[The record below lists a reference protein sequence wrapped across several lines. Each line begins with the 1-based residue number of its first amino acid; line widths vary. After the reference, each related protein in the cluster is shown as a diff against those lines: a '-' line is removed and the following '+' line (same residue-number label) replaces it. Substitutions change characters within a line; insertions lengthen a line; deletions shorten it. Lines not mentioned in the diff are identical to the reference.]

1 MQDVAGFDR
10 RSLDEARISRDPRF
24 DGRFFI
30 AVRTTGIYCRP
41 ICPAPRCRSRNVR
54 YYPTAAAAA
63 SAGYRPC
70 LRCRPEAAPGTPAWL
85 GTSAVVRRALRLIH
99 EGALNESGVEE
110 LALRVGVGPR
120 HLHRLFLQHVGAP
133 PVAVAQTRR
142 LHFAKRLLDDTA
154 LPMTQVALAAG
165 YGSLRR
171 FNHAFQ
177 ETYRKSPRELRRQ
190 RRSGATR
197 VADGEILLKLNYR
210 PPYDWAQVAAFF
222 ARHACPGVERVD
234 ESGYART
241 IATAD
246 GAATVHVAP
255 ADGEHALLLR
265 VRGAAPAA
273 LFQVSASA
281 RRAFDLA
288 ADPAVIAAALRT
300 DPRLARLVRRRPGLR
315 IPGTWDPFE
324 CAVRAVLA
332 LNAAPATSRVLAGR
346 LAARHGEPA
355 DTGEPGLTR
364 LFPRAA
370 ALARANLESL
380 GLSATR
386 ASTLRA
392 LARGVDEG
400 RIDFAAPLDDVRRAL
415 AALPGGGESIAEHVA
430 LRALAEPDA
439 FPGADLALRR
449 AAAPHAGSLETRRL
463 VERAEA
469 WRPWR
474 GYAAMHLWCE

>member
-1 MQDVAGFDR
+1 
-10 RSLDEARISRDPRF
+10 
-24 DGRFFI
+24 
-30 AVRTTGIYCRP
+30 
-41 ICPAPRCRSRNVR
+41 
-54 YYPTAAAAA
+54 
-63 SAGYRPC
+63 
-70 LRCRPEAAPGTPAWL
+70 
-85 GTSAVVRRALRLIH
+85 
-99 EGALNESGVEE
+99 
-110 LALRVGVGPR
+110 
-120 HLHRLFLQHVGAP
+120 
-133 PVAVAQTRR
+133 
-142 LHFAKRLLDDTA
+142 
-154 LPMTQVALAAG
+154 
-165 YGSLRR
+165 
-171 FNHAFQ
+171 
-177 ETYRKSPRELRRQ
+177 
-190 RRSGATR
+190 
-197 VADGEILLKLNYR
+197 
-210 PPYDWAQVAAFF
+210 
-222 ARHACPGVERVD
+222 
-234 ESGYART
+234 
-241 IATAD
+241 
-246 GAATVHVAP
+246 
-255 ADGEHALLLR
+255 
-265 VRGAAPAA
+265 
-273 LFQVSASA
+273 
-281 RRAFDLA
+281 
-288 ADPAVIAAALRT
+288 
-300 DPRLARLVRRRPGLR
+300 
-315 IPGTWDPFE
+315 
-324 CAVRAVLA
+324 VRAVLA

-370 ALARANLESL
+370 ALARANLEAL